1 MKEPWAMNQAK
12 RRKTSYQAGLE
23 MDVLETRE
31 VLSQVISGV
40 DIDGDTWFL
49 RLIGPGTFRV
59 INQPDSSGNDV
70 PLGTPALIQSIEI
83 AGTANL
89 ASRMVGEVK
98 QGPNGDGKVFFQS
111 LSQFGGNSLA
121 GTSNNGLY
129 AIDIPNFWLGIT
141 QSNQTAALTADI
153 QIDNGVNTL
162 RFGGVDMTAS
172 PGGGIPAPA
181 TNAFADKASI
191 KLGLPS
197 FLGTSIYV
205 DKFVSDT
212 KAGTTA
218 AQPINDE
225 IDIETIGRINAIQ
238 ANEISGNPE
247 IAPTGYLGGGGTIV
261 RSSGEYLGQAIQ
273 SNIVGAIGQVMVR
286 NNATNFSV
294 QSGTSI
300 RRLNIGGETKNVFA
314 LGVNGIRYAQFGLG
328 MDSVTIHA
336 HTMSRLEMARGAVG
350 SEVKTTRQM
359 GYFRSG
365 GDVINSTIL
374 AGINQNLQSEFRQQT
389 ASTDTLADLG
399 GAINAQIAGNV
410 IDSIFAASYEPSNG
424 SYDSPNAM
432 ALGGGKID
440 AKIEGTIDNSGV
452 TPDAPNVAFYAFKTN
467 VNRGPVAPPYVP
479 STPAETPAK
488 FTRIPTGNFNSLGRP
503 FPSNKKMNS
512 TFALW
517 NVTSYLRKTNPKI

>member
-1 MKEPWAMNQAK
+1 
-12 RRKTSYQAGLE
+12 
-23 MDVLETRE
+23 
-31 VLSQVISGV
+31 
-40 DIDGDTWFL
+40 
-49 RLIGPGTFRV
+49 
-59 INQPDSSGNDV
+59 
-70 PLGTPALIQSIEI
+70 
-83 AGTANL
+83 
-89 ASRMVGEVK
+89 
-98 QGPNGDGKVFFQS
+98 
-111 LSQFGGNSLA
+111 
-121 GTSNNGLY
+121 
-129 AIDIPNFWLGIT
+129 
-141 QSNQTAALTADI
+141 
-153 QIDNGVNTL
+153 
-162 RFGGVDMTAS
+162 MTAS

-238 ANEISGNPE
+238 ANEIGGNPD
-247 IAPTGYLGGGGTIV
+247 IAATGYLGGGGTIV

-273 SNIVGAIGQVMVR
+273 TNVVGAIGQVMVR